1 MPGAAQRTY
10 CGFTLEPVPWSALDS
25 IFVSLFGEEGRY
37 LKKFPDVL
45 GGTWARWTDGAGV
58 EYDAA
63 HLDEIKEAYGRELTM
78 RLSFSS
84 FHDIRFSYTPGSDPP
99 YACLEVRGAPD
110 EVDQRIEVMRSVF
123 PLQRQVVFVSW
134 SKPKG
139 LAVASTLAGILRAR
153 VPTGIDV
160 FVSDPG
166 IAPGSDPFK
175 VMLQDHL
182 RVADAHVVVV
192 TAEGYQ
198 SPWVTWEAAT
208 SWARRRSVIPIFVDI
223 FPHDLAGHPLVALA
237 QGAAL
242 HDVANMNAAIR
253 TVLEAL
259 GRPDGALLNED
270 EVAGLAALCG

>member
-1 MPGAAQRTY
+1 MPGEARRTY
-10 CGFTLEPVPWSALDS
+10 CGFASEPVPWSALDA
-25 IFVSLFGEEGRY
+25 IFVSLFGDAGRD
-37 LKKFPDVL
+37 LQKFPDVI
-45 GGTWARWTDGAGV
+45 GGTWARWTDGADI

-63 HLDEIKEAYGRELTM
+63 NLDDVKEAYSKKLTK

-84 FHDIRFSYTPGSDPP
+84 FHDIHFSYSPGSQPP
-99 YACLEVRGAPD
+99 YACLEVRGSPE
-110 EVDQRIEVMRSVF
+110 EVDRYINVTRGAF
-123 PLQRQVVFVSW
+123 PLQRKVVFVSW

-139 LAVASTLAGILRAR
+139 LAVANRLAQALRAR
-153 VPTGIDV
+153 VPAGTDV

-182 RVADAHVVVV
+182 RVANAHVVVV

-208 SWARRRSVIPIFVDI
+208 SWARRRSVIPIFVDV

-237 QGAAL
+237 QGAPL
-242 HDVANMNAAIR
+242 HDVIKINAAIR

-259 GRPDGALLNED
+259 GQADGAPLNDD
-270 EVAGLAALCG
+270 EIVALTAL